1 MAYNG
6 YGTTCYWYRGVLVQ
20 FGNEIL
26 WFWYNVLLVQWVV
39 SYSSNGGNELDVY
52 GNVTAEQWCIDNNK
66 CGIGTL

>member
-1 MAYNG
+1 MVQRAI
-6 YGTTCYWYRGVLVQ
+6 GTVEYWYNLVMKYCG
-20 FGNEIL
+20 FGTRYY
-26 WFWYNVLLVQWVV
+26 WYSGVV

>member
-1 MAYNG
+1 MVMVQRAI
-6 YGTTCYWYRGVLVQ
+6 GTVEYWYNLVTKL
-20 FGNEIL
+20 L